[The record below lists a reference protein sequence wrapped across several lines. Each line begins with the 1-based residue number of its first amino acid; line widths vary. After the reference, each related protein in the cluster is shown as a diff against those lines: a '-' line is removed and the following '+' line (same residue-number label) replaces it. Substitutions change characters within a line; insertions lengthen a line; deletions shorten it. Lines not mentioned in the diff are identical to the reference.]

1 MGERRKGAIRK
12 DRPWVDE
19 IEVRS
24 SEELVFRG
32 QDEGPAARVTH
43 ARVPIATRTRVG
55 VVVGGERRVGGEEV
69 LDARD
74 EGQGLYQARVAG
86 RQGIERVGRGLWG
99 RSEEHKTELQSPH
112 HLLYR
117 L

>member
-55 VVVGGERRVGGEEV
+55 VVVGGERRGGGEEG
-69 LDARD
+69 LDSGD
-74 EGQGLYQARVAG
+74 EGQVLYQAPVAG
-86 RQGIERVGRGLWG
+86 RPVIERVGSDLGGPILRGVG
-99 RSEEHKTELQSPH
+99 SEPAVSPPGGH
-112 HLLYR
+112 V
-117 L
+117 